1 MPCQLSRMWRLK
13 GRWVVGG
20 GGICKLQTS
29 AILLFKTV
37 QIRPQCSLYLLCVC
51 LCADNLLF
59 RMYPNTNNFGP
70 LISSKTAWGF
80 PQGLNCTSR
89 SRLTQ
94 REGML
99 LLLLMPSPPPR
110 SPSNYSRNAPCSH
123 PGTVV
128 PPLYHPCT
136 HPILIFLLLTTGR
149 PLLSDLAQ
157 MLLSSKH
164 LSSPTSHM

>member
-1 MPCQLSRMWRLK
+1 MEAQ
-13 GRWVVGG
+13 GEVGGWG

-37 QIRPQCSLYLLCVC
+37 QIRPQCSLYLSICV
-51 LCADNLLF
+51 LRADNQLF

-110 SPSNYSRNAPCSH
+110 SPTNYSRNAPML
-123 PGTVV
+123 
-128 PPLYHPCT
+128 PPLYSCTHGYPPCT